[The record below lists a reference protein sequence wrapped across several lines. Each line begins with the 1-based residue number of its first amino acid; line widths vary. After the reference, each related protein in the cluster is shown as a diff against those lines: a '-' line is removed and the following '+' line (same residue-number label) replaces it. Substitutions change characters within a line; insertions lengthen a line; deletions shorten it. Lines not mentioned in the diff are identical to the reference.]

1 MARADAG
8 RRTRSLLVAVV
19 LGHVLLIS
27 AQVATPGGPSL
38 LRTTVVGVVTEFQE
52 ASWIVAGALHSVWD
66 GYAALRGVRE
76 ENARLARE
84 NTDLR
89 VQLQQARANAAGAG
103 DMRALL
109 GLRPHLPWTTTGA
122 EVVAGSL
129 SPDYRAITIDKGLG
143 DGVRRD
149 MPVINSA
156 GVLGRVALP
165 AGNTATVQLI
175 IDRSA
180 AVAVR
185 IDRTR
190 TEGIALGNG
199 DGTLR
204 LEYLS
209 ATAEVTEGD
218 TVVTAGI
225 DGIYP
230 QGLGVGRVERVQR
243 AGPAYRQVVVRP
255 FADFSR
261 LETVLVL
268 VAPAPVWA
276 PPLIAPERKVDR

>member
-8 RRTRSLLVAVV
+8 RRARSLLVAVV

-27 AQVATPGGPSL
+27 AQVATPAGPSL
-38 LRTTVVGVVTEFQE
+38 LRTTVVAVVTEFQE
-52 ASWIVAGALHSVWD
+52 GSWIVAGALQSIWN
-66 GYAALRGVRE
+66 GYAALRAVRE
-76 ENARLARE
+76 ENTRLAQA
-84 NTDLR
+84 NSDLN
-89 VQLQQARANAAGAG
+89 VQLQEARANAAGAER
-103 DMRALL
+103 MRALL
-109 GLRPHLPWTTTGA
+109 ELRPRLPWKTTGA
-122 EVVAGSL
+122 DVVAGSL
-129 SPDYRAITIDKGLG
+129 SPDYRAITLDKGLR
-143 DGVRRD
+143 DGIAKD
-149 MPVINSA
+149 MPVISAA

-165 AGNTATVQLI
+165 VGDTATVQLI
-175 IDRSA
+175 IDRAA

-209 ATAEVTEGD
+209 ATADIVVGD
-218 TVVTAGI
+218 RVVTAGI
-225 DGIYP
+225 DGVYP
-230 QGLGVGRVERVQR
+230 PGLEVGVVQSVDR
-243 AGPAYRQVVVRP
+243 AGTAYRDVIIRP

-276 PPLIAPERKVDR
+276 PPLTAPAAKADR

>member
-1 MARADAG
+1 MARADAR

-27 AQVATPGGPSL
+27 GQVATPGGPSL
-38 LRTTVVGVVTEFQE
+38 LRTTVVAVVTEFQE
-52 ASWIVAGALHSVWD
+52 FSWLVAGAIHSVWD
-66 GYAALRGVRE
+66 GYAALRGVRD

-84 NTDLR
+84 ITDLR

-109 GLRPHLPWTTTGA
+109 GLRPHLPWKTTGA

-185 IDRTR
+185 IDSSR

-209 ATAEVTEGD
+209 ATAEVAEGD

-230 QGLGVGRVERVQR
+230 QGLGVGRVERVER
-243 AGPAYRQVVVRP
+243 AGPAYRKVSVRP

-276 PPLIAPERKVDR
+276 PPLSAPERKVDR

>member
-8 RRTRSLLVAVV
+8 RRARSLLVAVV

-27 AQVATPGGPSL
+27 AQVATPAGPSL
-38 LRTTVVGVVTEFQE
+38 LRITLVGVVTGIQE
-52 ASWIVAGALHSVWD
+52 ASWLVAGAIHGVWD
-66 GYAALRGVRE
+66 GYAALRNVHRD
-76 ENARLARE
+76 NARLVQE

-89 VQLQQARANAAGAG
+89 VQLQQARANAAGAD

-109 GLRPHLPWTTTGA
+109 ELRPRLPWKTTGA
-122 EVVAGSL
+122 DVVAGSL
-129 SPDYRAITIDKGLG
+129 SPEILSVTIDKGLS
-143 DGVRRD
+143 DGISRD
-149 MPVINSA
+149 MPVVNAA
-156 GVLGRVALP
+156 GVVGRVAQP
-165 AGNTATVQLI
+165 SANTATVQLL

-185 IDRTR
+185 IERTR
-190 TEGIALGNG
+190 AEGIALGNG
-199 DGTLR
+199 GDTLR

-209 ATAEVTEGD
+209 ATADLAVGD

-225 DGIYP
+225 DRIYP
-230 QGLGVGRVERVQR
+230 PGLGVGLIEHVER
-243 AGPAYRQVVVRP
+243 AGTAYRSVVIRP

-268 VAPAPVWA
+268 VAPLPVWV
-276 PPLIAPERKVDR
+276 PPPAGRGGR